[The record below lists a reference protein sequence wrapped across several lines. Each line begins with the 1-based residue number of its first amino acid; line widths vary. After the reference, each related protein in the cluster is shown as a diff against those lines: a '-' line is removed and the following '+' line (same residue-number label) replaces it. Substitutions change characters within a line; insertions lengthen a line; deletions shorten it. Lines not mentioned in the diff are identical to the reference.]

1 MWLCF
6 TNTAKNTRLA
16 LCCTNSC
23 AKSKVCPA
31 QAALRSDT
39 ISAVCCASKFT
50 TQCTVAI
57 ATRIAGAPP
66 LPHIKQSFKK
76 AAVLFYSNA
85 HTGKSAS
92 VWWDMQLLEHKL
104 TIKCQH
110 LQQLLNFTSLD
121 LWLLDAIKKKKRW
134 HRFVSTSSIFLR
146 PSLRQH
152 TAYWKR
158 LGFSLLV
165 RVVQLFKTTT
175 CSCMQMHKKSQ
186 YARFSHVAYDQLLS
200 QVEGQL
206 KMERKKRSLLS
217 DIPSCLSFLD
227 SNVRRVTFLLLENS
241 HSNLSTTAGFKSHIR
256 KAGRVLIRDLILSLL
271 LVLGRRVI

>member
-1 MWLCF
+1 MFGWFLPFEDFIDYIKVNEILSFYELLCVYDVWLCF

-121 LWLLDAIKKKKRW
+121 LWLLDAIKKKEVTPVCVNFFNFSQTFIESA
-134 HRFVSTSSIFLR
+134 H
-146 PSLRQH
+146 
-152 TAYWKR
+152 
-158 LGFSLLV
+158 SLLKKI
-165 RVVQLFKTTT
+165 RVFFI
-175 CSCMQMHKKSQ
+175 S
-186 YARFSHVAYDQLLS
+186 
-200 QVEGQL
+200 
-206 KMERKKRSLLS
+206 
-217 DIPSCLSFLD
+217 PSCATIQNND
-227 SNVRRVTFLLLENS
+227 LLMHANAQE
-241 HSNLSTTAGFKSHIR
+241 KPIC
-256 KAGRVLIRDLILSLL
+256 
-271 LVLGRRVI
+271 